1 MKLYFLRHAEAL
13 DGTDDAARPL
23 SPHGRKQA
31 ACIAEFLGAAD
42 VEFDAAYS
50 SPLARARQTAEIVLD
65 VCGGVAPAQ
74 LRSADALLNEASPM
88 HFSRWLA
95 ELPSAKHIL
104 LAGHAPS
111 LAERVRSLLSLSN
124 AQVLKLPKA
133 GLACVETEDCQ
144 TCVLRFLITPKVL
157 GLRSD

>member
-1 MKLYFLRHAEAL
+1 MKLYFLRHSEAL
-13 DGTDDAARPL
+13 DGADDAARPL

-31 ACIAEFLGAAD
+31 ACIGEFLRAAD

-50 SPLARARQTAEIVLD
+50 SPLVRARQTAEIVLD
-65 VCGGVAPAQ
+65 ICGGVTGTQ
-74 LRSADALLNEASPM
+74 RWTADALLNEASPM

-104 LAGHAPS
+104 LTGHAPS

-124 AQVLKLPKA
+124 PQALKLPKA

-144 TCVLRFLITPKVL
+144 ACVLKFLITPRAL

>member
-13 DGTDDAARPL
+13 DGADDAARPL

-31 ACIAEFLGAAD
+31 ACIAEFLRAAD

-50 SPLARARQTAEIVLD
+50 SPLVRARQTAEIVLD
-65 VCGGVAPAQ
+65 ICGNVTAAQ
-74 LRSADALLNEASPM
+74 RRTADALLNEASPM
-88 HFSRWLA
+88 HFSRWLVG
-95 ELPSAKHIL
+95 LPPAKHIL

-111 LAERVRSLLSLSN
+111 LAERVCSLLSLTN
-124 AQVLKLPKA
+124 AEALKLPKA
-133 GLACVETEDCQ
+133 GLACVDTEDCQ
-144 TCVLRFLITPKVL
+144 TCVLKFLITPRVL